1 MFKSENQQKN
11 GDGATR
17 ARYLSRLSV
26 VLSDGPTSAGS
37 QEVCAFAPEPA
48 EPAAPGLN
56 DQRYDEAPAAF
67 SDHTDAEQ
75 GELCHPGRVRLDQ
88 VAEQIA
94 EGLTGILAQ
103 TAKGLQARAENDRAT
118 LAAIAESV
126 ARVSEEIL
134 QIRTEGVSGLEARL
148 LALSERVE
156 DLDGSLRTQRETV
169 CELAS
174 FCSKLEQTQRLQ
186 EERWDSHERALR
198 MLEEEFRQRG
208 GVLERIAGAF
218 RNFDLRRERR
228 FQVEKAVTVVA
239 LGEQDV
245 VTAGH
250 VVDASESGLGLVLEA
265 PVPVGAEV
273 RVEVD
278 GTMISGRVTHCRS
291 HDDKFAAGL
300 GSVRQ
305 LDAPADGGS

>member
-1 MFKSENQQKN
+1 MSKPENQQRN

-17 ARYLSRLSV
+17 ARYPSRLSV
-26 VLSDGPTSAGS
+26 VLSDEDEAGAGRGTADEPTSRA
-37 QEVCAFAPEPA
+37 
-48 EPAAPGLN
+48 
-56 DQRYDEAPAAF
+56 
-67 SDHTDAEQ
+67 
-75 GELCHPGRVRLDQ
+75 RLDQ

-118 LAAIAESV
+118 LETIAESV

-134 QIRTEGVSGLEARL
+134 QIRTEGVSGLDARF

-156 DLDGSLRTQRETV
+156 ALDGSLRTQRETV
-169 CELAS
+169 RELAS
-174 FCSKLEQTQRLQ
+174 FCSKLEHTHRLR
-186 EERWDSHERALR
+186 EERWDSQERALR

-208 GVLERIAGAF
+208 GVLERIVGAF

-228 FQVEKAVTVVA
+228 FPVEKAVKVA
-239 LGEQDV
+239 AFGEQDV
-245 VTAGH
+245 VTSGH
-250 VVDASESGLGLVLEA
+250 VVDASQSGLGLVLEA

-291 HDDKFAAGL
+291 QDDKFAAGL
-300 GSVRQ
+300 GSARQ
-305 LDAPADGGS
+305 LDAAADGGS